1 LPNPQAA
8 SIDGGGQG
16 HAAAFFGIG
25 MHTIQ
30 TGGSDS
36 EQKPADL
43 TPEASTQVP
52 RPATR
57 RKELLREQADKL
69 AAERDRWAA
78 RHPYYYEEEWR
89 YLRFLVPAG
98 KSILQLGCGN
108 GHLLEALSPSH
119 GVGVDFSAAKISRAQ
134 SAHPDLTFVC
144 ADVEN
149 LPDVPELARTFDVII
164 LSDTIGSLDD
174 CLVTL
179 QNLKR
184 FCSPE
189 TRLIVSYYTR
199 LWNPLLRLY
208 TKFAASQRFVHRNW
222 LSNQDIANLLQLA
235 DFEVIKQEWR
245 MLMPFKLFGLGRLI
259 NRFIATLPLIRKLCL
274 RNYVVAR
281 PTPVSTKAELSTSVI
296 VPCRNE
302 RGNIEAAVLRTPR
315 FCSDIEIVFVE
326 GNSTDGTWDEVLRIQ
341 RAYPDHDIKAFQQTG
356 KGKGDAVRKGFAEA
370 RGDVLMILDADLTMP
385 PEDLPKYY
393 DALATGKGEFI
404 NGSRLVYPMQSQ
416 AMQFLNHIANYLFA
430 RMFSFML
437 NQRYTDTLCGTKVLR
452 RRHYE
457 EIARNRAYFGDF
469 DPFGDFDLIFGAS
482 KLNLKT
488 AEVPIRYA
496 AREYGETNISRFR
509 HGILLIRMVVFAFMK
524 LKAF

>member
-1 LPNPQAA
+1 
-8 SIDGGGQG
+8 
-16 HAAAFFGIG
+16 
-25 MHTIQ
+25 ME
-30 TGGSDS
+30 TGSQKVAPDS
-36 EQKPADL
+36 AQEPTSPSLRA
-43 TPEASTQVP
+43 P
-52 RPATR
+52 RAPTR

-69 AAERDRWAA
+69 AAERDRWAD

-89 YLRFLVPAG
+89 YLRFLVPPG
-98 KSILQLGCGN
+98 KTILQLGSGN
-108 GHLLEALSPSH
+108 GHLLAALNPPQ
-119 GVGVDFSAAKISRAQ
+119 GVGIDFSTQKIARAQ

-149 LPDVPELARTFDVII
+149 LPEAPELAKTFDVVL
-164 LSDTIGSLDD
+164 LSDTVGSLDD
-174 CLVTL
+174 CLATL
-179 QNLKR
+179 QDLHR
-184 FCSPE
+184 FCHPD

-199 LWNPLLRLY
+199 LWNPLLVLY
-208 TKFAASQRFVHRNW
+208 TKLAASQRYVQRNW

-235 DFEVIKQEWR
+235 DFDVVKQEWR
-245 MLMPFKLFGLGRLI
+245 ILLPFRLFGLGRLI
-259 NRFIATLPLIRKLCL
+259 NRFVATLPLIRKLCL

-281 PTPVSTKAELSTSVI
+281 PRPPAEKAVLSASVI

-302 RGNIEAAVLRTPR
+302 RGNIEAAIRRMPN
-315 FCSDIEIVFVE
+315 FCPDIEIIYVE
-326 GNSTDGTWDEVLRIQ
+326 GNSSDGTWEEVLRVQ
-341 RAYPDHDIKAFQQTG
+341 QAYPRINIKAFQQTG

-370 RGDVLMILDADLTMP
+370 TGDVLMILDADLTMP

-416 AMQFLNHIANYLFA
+416 AMQFLNHIANHAFA
-430 RMFSFML
+430 RLFSFLL

-452 RRHYE
+452 RRDYL
-457 EIARNRAYFGDF
+457 EIAKNRGYFGEF
-469 DPFGDFDLIFGAS
+469 DPFGDFDLIFGAA

-509 HGILLIRMVVFAFMK
+509 HGVLLLRMVVFAFMK